1 MSIIIDISFF
11 IKQILLM
18 TSIHFSKKYIYT
30 PIIVFLIFITSI
42 FQSVDAKD
50 TSLMIMITDKNCLYC
65 IVWEKQIGKIY
76 PKTEIA
82 KKFSLHRIEVKN
94 FVNYTKY
101 DLKKTNITPTFIF
114 IKNDNEV
121 GRIEGYTNPE
131 MFWWQVDEIIDN

>member
-1 MSIIIDISFF
+1 M
-11 IKQILLM
+11 K
-18 TSIHFSKKYIYT
+18 SIHLSKKYIYT
-30 PIIVFLIFITSI
+30 PIVVFFIFITSI

-82 KKFSLHRIEVKN
+82 KKFQLHRIEVKN

-114 IKNDNEV
+114 IKNDNEA

>member
-1 MSIIIDISFF
+1 M
-11 IKQILLM
+11 
-18 TSIHFSKKYIYT
+18 
-30 PIIVFLIFITSI
+30 
-42 FQSVDAKD
+42 
-50 TSLMIMITDKNCLYC
+50 
-65 IVWEKQIGKIY
+65 WEKQIGKIY

>member
-1 MSIIIDISFF
+1 
-11 IKQILLM
+11 
-18 TSIHFSKKYIYT
+18 
-30 PIIVFLIFITSI
+30 
-42 FQSVDAKD
+42 
-50 TSLMIMITDKNCLYC
+50 
-65 IVWEKQIGKIY
+65 VWEKQIGKIY

>member
-1 MSIIIDISFF
+1 
-11 IKQILLM
+11 M

-76 PKTEIA
+76 PKTEIS

-94 FVNYTKY
+94 FLNYTKY
-101 DLKKTNITPTFIF
+101 NLKKTNITPTFIF
-114 IKNDNEV
+114 IKNDIEV

>member
-1 MSIIIDISFF
+1 M
-11 IKQILLM
+11 K
-18 TSIHFSKKYIYT
+18 SIHLSKKYIYT
-30 PIIVFLIFITSI
+30 PIIVFFIFITSI
-42 FQSVDAKD
+42 FQSVNAKD

-82 KKFSLHRIEVKN
+82 KKFPLHRIEVKN
-94 FVNYTKY
+94 FINYTKY
-101 DLKKTNITPTFIF
+101 NLKKTNITPTFIF
-114 IKNDNEV
+114 IKNNNEE

>member
-1 MSIIIDISFF
+1 M
-11 IKQILLM
+11 K
-18 TSIHFSKKYIYT
+18 SIHLSKKYIYT
-30 PIIVFLIFITSI
+30 PIIVFFIFITSI

-82 KKFSLHRIEVKN
+82 KKFPLHRIEVKN

-114 IKNDNEV
+114 IKNDNEA

-131 MFWWQVDEIIDN
+131 MFWWQVDEIVGD

>member
-1 MSIIIDISFF
+1 MKSI
-11 IKQILLM
+11 L
-18 TSIHFSKKYIYT
+18 FSKKYIHT
-30 PIIVFLIFITSI
+30 PIIVFFIFITSI

-65 IVWEKQIGKIY
+65 IVWEKQVGKIY

-82 KKFSLHRIEVKN
+82 KKFPLHRIEVKN
-94 FVNYTKY
+94 FVNHTKY

-114 IKNDNEV
+114 IKNDNEA

>member
-1 MSIIIDISFF
+1 
-11 IKQILLM
+11 M

-30 PIIVFLIFITSI
+30 PIVVFFIFITSI
-42 FQSVDAKD
+42 FQSVNAKD

-82 KKFSLHRIEVKN
+82 KKFQLHRIEVKN

-114 IKNDNEV
+114 IKNDNEA

>member
-1 MSIIIDISFF
+1 MKSI
-11 IKQILLM
+11 L
-18 TSIHFSKKYIYT
+18 FSKKYIHT
-30 PIIVFLIFITSI
+30 PIIVFFIFITSI
-42 FQSVDAKD
+42 FQSVDAKN

-82 KKFSLHRIEVKN
+82 KKFPLHRIEVKN

-114 IKNDNEV
+114 IKNDNET

>member
-1 MSIIIDISFF
+1 MKSI
-11 IKQILLM
+11 L
-18 TSIHFSKKYIYT
+18 FSKKYIHT
-30 PIIVFLIFITSI
+30 PIIVFFIFITSI

-82 KKFSLHRIEVKN
+82 KKFPLHRIEVKN

-114 IKNDNEV
+114 IKNDNEA

>member
-1 MSIIIDISFF
+1 MKI
-11 IKQILLM
+11 ILL
-18 TSIHFSKKYIYT
+18 SKKYIYT
-30 PIIVFLIFITSI
+30 PIIVFFIFITSI

-82 KKFSLHRIEVKN
+82 KKFPLHRIEVKN

-114 IKNDNEV
+114 IKNDNEA

>member
-1 MSIIIDISFF
+1 M
-11 IKQILLM
+11 K
-18 TSIHFSKKYIYT
+18 SIHLSKKYIYT
-30 PIIVFLIFITSI
+30 PIIVFFIFITSI

-82 KKFSLHRIEVKN
+82 KKFPLHRIEVKN

-114 IKNDNEV
+114 IKNDNEI

>member
-1 MSIIIDISFF
+1 M
-11 IKQILLM
+11 K
-18 TSIHFSKKYIYT
+18 SIHLSKKYIYT
-30 PIIVFLIFITSI
+30 PIIVFFIFITSI
-42 FQSVDAKD
+42 FQSVNAKD
-50 TSLMIMITDKNCLYC
+50 TSLIIMITDKNCLYC

-82 KKFSLHRIEVKN
+82 KKFPLHRIEVKN

-114 IKNDNEV
+114 IKNDNEA